1 MIFVI
6 KIVETQMITFDLET
20 SSAAALTS
28 PISARICVLS
38 LSILKM
44 EGLTNYKLIARQLL
58 LGLHLAQL
66 INLLGHLTDSVLLLL
81 LERHSSGLLLDL
93 GLKHVNRQTKDQKG
107 ERGLLPPRYPSASW
121 PALPLSSY

>member
-38 LSILKM
+38 LSILEM
-44 EGLTNYKLIARQLL
+44 EGLTNYKLITRQLL

-81 LERHSSGLLLDL
+81 LESHSGGLLLDL
-93 GLKHVNRQTKDQKG
+93 GLKHVNRQAKDH
-107 ERGLLPPRYPSASW
+107 
-121 PALPLSSY
+121 